1 MQAASPTRGTPS
13 TGRHQLVVRGTAPK
27 AHGRS
32 GRGGIR
38 QLAKTQD
45 ETLAQAIGAAAAPV
59 EERTQVRG
67 LVRSEDVG
75 VKRRAQ
81 DGRLD
86 ASLQSS
92 NQAKADGNKPIGVLF
107 GLQGVPQG
115 ADRDRRDGL
124 AHDRRSHEPVRLPVG
139 APTGI
144 DRADRSA
151 VMAARADARG
161 DPRNGPRRGPNEVN
175 ATGPDRDVLRL

>member
-1 MQAASPTRGTPS
+1 MRAASPTRRTPL

-27 AHGRS
+27 ARGPS
-32 GRGGIR
+32 CRGGIR

-45 ETLAQAIGAAAAPV
+45 EMLGQVIGAAAAPV

-92 NQAKADGNKPIGVLF
+92 N
-107 GLQGVPQG
+107 
-115 ADRDRRDGL
+115 
-124 AHDRRSHEPVRLPVG
+124 
-139 APTGI
+139 
-144 DRADRSA
+144 
-151 VMAARADARG
+151 
-161 DPRNGPRRGPNEVN
+161 
-175 ATGPDRDVLRL
+175 